1 MSVTSYATYEISH
14 QDKRILQKL
23 LTWHSNNRYKNVNVK
38 INPMTTK
45 KCFSIIL
52 NQENGKIIIKV
63 VRVDLYVSYTT

>member
-23 LTWHSNNRYKNVNVK
+23 LTWHSNNKNVNVK

-45 KCFSIIL
+45 KCFSLML
-52 NQENGKIIIKV
+52 NQENGKIIIKGV
-63 VRVDLYVSYTT
+63 CV